1 MEILRNSFKKEENL
15 KILTD
20 YDYHVYYSCTHKYP
34 LLTVEKI
41 KFNQEKSKKLNLED
55 IKYPLSIN
63 NNISSHHQMNINN
76 YKDYMEYGGSLCPN
90 ISALNNKNSI
100 EQYLSTFKIS
110 YFCPQEITFN
120 TSLWFLLEYWCH
132 NLHKEIIPDN
142 KKIKDIFVLTGSIPN
157 LLESTFNN
165 SKINIP
171 SHLFKIVCCYLNNN
185 SDDMYISCFLMPNQI
200 PIDKI
205 HKLYKYLVNLNKLS
219 YLCDIDLL
227 NVIKKY
233 VKLYYNK
240 DAINIKSLK
249 NLVRIDLHLK
259 DNFFLVRQMHSSQ
272 WYRNLIYSKN
282 LEELENQWKIA
293 KNNNFGDEYHYVYYC
308 LAKNRLNKNKNKNKT
323 NVDDNFTIINNNR
336 NHNNNSKINHNNNS
350 KINHNINH
358 NDTISVNPNKN
369 NYNNNLILNTKN
381 RVVNRNIYHY
391 LDNDKTKKKTIKIKK
406 RSKKI

>member
-15 KILTD
+15 KILSD
-20 YDYHVYYSCTHKYP
+20 YDYHIYYSCTYKYP
-34 LLTVEKI
+34 LLAVEKI
-41 KFNQEKSKKLNLED
+41 NFNTDKNKKLNLED

-63 NNISSHHQMNINN
+63 DNISSHHQMNISN

-90 ISALNNKNSI
+90 ISALNNKDSI

-132 NLHKEIIPDN
+132 NLHKEIIPDH
-142 KKIKDIFVLTGSIPN
+142 KKIKNIFVLTGSIPN
-157 LLESTFNN
+157 LLESTFNK

-171 SHLFKIVCCYLNNN
+171 SHLFKIVCCYLNDD
-185 SDDMYISCFLMPNQI
+185 SDDMYIGCFLMPNQI

-219 YLCDIDLL
+219 YLCNINLL

-240 DAINIKSLK
+240 NSINIKSLK

-259 DNFFLVRQMHSSQ
+259 NNHFLIRQMHSSQ
-272 WYRNLIYSKN
+272 WYRNIIYSKN

-308 LAKNRLNKNKNKNKT
+308 LAKNRLNRNKDIIHSSNYNKYQNINRDSNRNNNINTNNNTNKPIINIRNRTINKN
-323 NVDDNFTIINNNR
+323 
-336 NHNNNSKINHNNNS
+336 
-350 KINHNINH
+350 
-358 NDTISVNPNKN
+358 
-369 NYNNNLILNTKN
+369 
-381 RVVNRNIYHY
+381 IYRY
-391 LDNDKTKKKTIKIKK
+391 LDNDKTKKRKPLQIKK
-406 RSKKI
+406 RSKKND

>member
-15 KILTD
+15 KILSD
-20 YDYHVYYSCTHKYP
+20 YEYHIYYSCTHKYP
-34 LLTVEKI
+34 LLAVEKI
-41 KFNQEKSKKLNLED
+41 NFNTEKNKKINLED

-63 NNISSHHQMNINN
+63 NNISSHHQMNISN

-132 NLHKEIIPDN
+132 NLRKEIIPDN
-142 KKIKDIFVLTGSIPN
+142 KKIKNIFVLTGSIPN

-171 SHLFKIVCCYLNNN
+171 SHLFKIVCCYLDDD
-185 SDDMYISCFLMPNQI
+185 SDDMYIGCFLMPNQI

-240 DAINIKSLK
+240 DSINIKSLK

-259 DNFFLVRQMHSSQ
+259 NNHFLIRQMHSSQ
-272 WYRNLIYSKN
+272 WYRNIIYSKN
-282 LEELENQWKIA
+282 LEELECQWKTA

-308 LAKNRLNKNKNKNKT
+308 LAKNRLTKNKNILSQPTSNKYENIINSNINKT
-323 NVDDNFTIINNNR
+323 NTNR
-336 NHNNNSKINHNNNS
+336 NNSNRNYSNS
-350 KINHNINH
+350 IIRNKP
-358 NDTISVNPNKN
+358 VNK
-369 NYNNNLILNTKN
+369 
-381 RVVNRNIYHY
+381 NIYHY
-391 LDNDKTKKKTIKIKK
+391 LDNDKTKKRKPIQIKK
-406 RSKKI
+406 RSRKND